1 MTERDEMRALAEAH
15 GCGYEYIPVR
25 EKDGIYKKVYTP
37 VRPAPCVRD
46 ENGEIREQTVKV
58 LVAKIDEE
66 LNELKEAIIGGEYA
80 DLRLWSVVEGESRML
95 FLQEKERIAE
105 EAADTITAITTLCH
119 ALGIDAK
126 MRNEA
131 QRRVNAKNR
140 ERGRL

>member
-1 MTERDEMRALAEAH
+1 MNERDEMRALAEAH
-15 GCGYEYIPVR
+15 GCGVEYIPVR
-25 EKDGIYKKVYTP
+25 EKDGIYKRVYEP
-37 VRPAPCVRD
+37 VRPVPCVRD
-46 ENGEIREQTVKV
+46 DGGEIKMQSIKA
-58 LVAKIDEE
+58 LFAKIDEE

-80 DLRLWSVVEGESRML
+80 DLRLWSVVEGESRIL
-95 FLQEKERIAE
+95 FPQEKERIAE

-131 QRRVNAKNR
+131 QRRVNRRNM